1 MGIAFSVGQGPLVVR
16 ACAKPSSSTLAFQPA
31 RLPRQADSFRSLP
44 ESISNPR
51 LRICSKFARARLSS
65 ESRPE
70 QIEPAL
76 ASWPGR
82 IDQAIE
88 FPLPDEE
95 GRTKLTKIYARGLE
109 ISDGV
114 LETVVSRT
122 KGVSAA
128 FIKELMRRCA
138 QFQIESSRD
147 SVLTQAAVDAAIEEM
162 LFTGGALNRRLLG
175 GAGAKPSLN
184 ASPHISIG

>member
-1 MGIAFSVGQGPLVVR
+1 MKWM
-16 ACAKPSSSTLAFQPA
+16 ACRKTPKSPA
-31 RLPRQADSFRSLP
+31 DPDT
-44 ESISNPR
+44 N
-51 LRICSKFARARLSS
+51 
-65 ESRPE
+65 RPE

-76 ASWPGR
+76 VSRPGR

-95 GRTKLTKIYARGLE
+95 GRTKLTKLYAGGLE

-114 LETVVSRT
+114 LETAVSRT

-147 SVLTQAAVDAAIEEM
+147 SVLTQAAVDAAMRRNAFHRRSTE
-162 LFTGGALNRRLLG
+162 RRLLG
-175 GAGAKPSLN
+175 GADAEPASRLLPRSASASSSAFRGRCLHKQFYLPGKSLPE
-184 ASPHISIG
+184 SPTQYLHGRLALIGT